1 MLHDHSA
8 RTTARS
14 PSRTKIRTPSQA
26 GASSN
31 RTSKSHD
38 RCAGTETRSGRTRTR
53 TGRALVAATVSAAV
67 VGAVAVGEPWS
78 PANAAG
84 AASADA
90 GTNAGA
96 GVPMAAPMA
105 TLHGGFADLV
115 SAVRPAVVN
124 VEVTRAIRPAAQSP
138 AWRLPPGTE
147 VPEFFRRFLPMPW
160 NGAPGA
166 PRAEGVGSG
175 FIIDASG
182 LVVTS
187 HHVVKGADTVTVTL
201 HDGRK
206 LEARVA
212 GADPKTDLALLEIE
226 AGEAL
231 PTVGFGD
238 SDATRVGDW
247 VVAVGSPFG
256 LGGTVTAGIV
266 SARGRDIGSGPY
278 DDYLQLDAPIN
289 RGNSGGPLFDR
300 GGRVIGVNSA
310 IFSPTGGNVG
320 IGFAIPA
327 NVAGPVVEA
336 LHAGG
341 RVDRGWLGVSVQHV
355 DETLAE
361 ALGLDEAKGA
371 LVASVMADGPAA
383 RAGLRP
389 GDVIVSF
396 AGRPIDAMKDLPRIV
411 AELDSGTEAEIGIR
425 RDGGLETLTATIGV
439 QAQEG
444 ASPATAPAADD
455 GGDTP
460 RLGVALAARDEPGK
474 AGVSITGVVP
484 GSPAARAGLRPGD
497 VIVRAGSQAVSGPGE
512 VAGAVRA
519 AASGDKPLLLLVER
533 NDHRRYVA
541 VDLDHG

>member
-1 MLHDHSA
+1 MLHNYTA
-8 RTTARS
+8 RT
-14 PSRTKIRTPSQA
+14 
-26 GASSN
+26 
-31 RTSKSHD
+31 
-38 RCAGTETRSGRTRTR
+38 ETR
-53 TGRALVAATVSAAV
+53 TGRKLVAAAVSAAII
-67 VGAVAVGEPWS
+67 GAVAIGEPWN
-78 PANAAG
+78 PANATAG
-84 AASADA
+84 ASADA
-90 GTNAGA
+90 GANA
-96 GVPMAAPMA
+96 GVPMAAM
-105 TLHGGFADLV
+105 HGGFADLV

-124 VEVTRAIRPAAQSP
+124 VEVTRAVRPTARSHP
-138 AWRLPPGTE
+138 WRLPPGTE
-147 VPEFFRRFLPMPW
+147 APEFFRRFLPMPW
-160 NGAPGA
+160 NGTPGA

-175 FIIDASG
+175 FIIDAAG

-187 HHVVKGADTVTVTL
+187 HHVVRGADTVTVTL
-201 HDGRK
+201 HDGRE
-206 LEARVA
+206 LEARIA
-212 GADPKTDLALLEIE
+212 GADPKTDLALLEID

-231 PTVGFGD
+231 PTVEFGD

-289 RGNSGGPLFDR
+289 RGSSGGPLFDR
-300 GGRVIGVNSA
+300 GGRVVGVNSA

-320 IGFAIPA
+320 IGFAVPA
-327 NVAGPVVEA
+327 NVARPVVES
-336 LHAGG
+336 LRTGG
-341 RVDRGWLGVSVQHV
+341 RVERGWLGVAIQHV

-383 RAGLRP
+383 RAGLRS

-396 AGRPIDAMKDLPRIV
+396 AGRPVDAVKDLPHIV
-411 AELDSGTEAEIGIR
+411 AALDSGTEAGIEVW

-439 QAQEG
+439 QAQEE
-444 ASPATAPAADD
+444 ALLATAPAAG
-455 GGDTP
+455 GGDGAP

-497 VIVRAGSQAVSGPGE
+497 VIVYAGSKAVSGAGE

-533 NDHRRYVA
+533 NEHRRYVA
-541 VDLDHG
+541 IELDRG

>member
-8 RTTARS
+8 RTKT
-14 PSRTKIRTPSQA
+14 RTPPQA
-26 GASSN
+26 GASFNQS
-31 RTSKSHD
+31 SKLHNH
-38 RCAGTETRSGRTRTR
+38 CAGTRTR
-53 TGRALVAATVSAAV
+53 TGRALVAAAVSAAII
-67 VGAVAVGEPWS
+67 GAVAIGEPWS
-78 PANAAG
+78 PANAA
-84 AASADA
+84 ATASAGAD
-90 GTNAGA
+90 TNAGT
-96 GVPMAAPMA
+96 GVPMAAV
-105 TLHGGFADLV
+105 HGGFADLV
-115 SAVRPAVVN
+115 STVRPAVVN
-124 VEVTRAIRPAAQSP
+124 VEVTRAVRPAAQSH
-138 AWRLPPGTE
+138 AWRQRPGTE
-147 VPEFFRRFLPMPW
+147 IPEFFRRFLPMPW

-201 HDGRK
+201 HDGRE

-212 GADPKTDLALLEIE
+212 GADPKTDLALLEID

-231 PTVGFGD
+231 PTVEFGD
-238 SDATRVGDW
+238 SDTTRVGDW
-247 VVAVGSPFG
+247 VVAMGSPFG

-289 RGNSGGPLFDR
+289 RGSSGGPLFDR

-320 IGFAIPA
+320 IGFAVPA
-327 NVAGPVVEA
+327 NVAGPVIES
-336 LHAGG
+336 LRTGG
-341 RVDRGWLGVSVQHV
+341 RVERGWLGVAIQHV

-425 RDGGLETLTATIGV
+425 RDGRLETLTAKVGV

-444 ASPATAPAADD
+444 ASLATAPAAADGDD
-455 GGDTP
+455 AP
-460 RLGVALAARDEPGK
+460 KLGVALVARGEPGE

-497 VIVRAGSQAVSGPGE
+497 VIVRAGSKAVSGPGE

-541 VDLDHG
+541 IDFDRG

>member
-1 MLHDHSA
+1 
-8 RTTARS
+8 
-14 PSRTKIRTPSQA
+14 
-26 GASSN
+26 
-31 RTSKSHD
+31 
-38 RCAGTETRSGRTRTR
+38 
-53 TGRALVAATVSAAV
+53 
-67 VGAVAVGEPWS
+67 
-78 PANAAG
+78 
-84 AASADA
+84 
-90 GTNAGA
+90 
-96 GVPMAAPMA
+96 MAAM
-105 TLHGGFADLV
+105 HGGSADLV
-115 SAVRPAVVN
+115 STVRPAVVN
-124 VEVTRAIRPAAQSP
+124 VEVTRAIRPAAQSH
-138 AWRLPPGTE
+138 AWRQRPGTE
-147 VPEFFRRFLPMPW
+147 IPELFRRFLPMPW

-201 HDGRK
+201 HDGRT

-212 GADPKTDLALLEIE
+212 GADPKTDLALLKID

-231 PTVGFGD
+231 PTVEFGD
-238 SDATRVGDW
+238 SDTTRVGDW

-289 RGNSGGPLFDR
+289 RGSSGGPLFDR
-300 GGRVIGVNSA
+300 SGRVIGVNSA

-320 IGFAIPA
+320 IGFAVPA
-327 NVAGPVVEA
+327 NVAGPVIES
-336 LHAGG
+336 LRTGG
-341 RVDRGWLGVSVQHV
+341 RVERGWLGVAIQHV

-389 GDVIVSF
+389 GDVIV
-396 AGRPIDAMKDLPRIV
+396 
-411 AELDSGTEAEIGIR
+411 
-425 RDGGLETLTATIGV
+425 
-439 QAQEG
+439 
-444 ASPATAPAADD
+444 
-455 GGDTP
+455 
-460 RLGVALAARDEPGK
+460 
-474 AGVSITGVVP
+474 
-484 GSPAARAGLRPGD
+484 
-497 VIVRAGSQAVSGPGE
+497 RAGSRAVSGPGD

-541 VDLDHG
+541 IGLDRG